1 MVDLS
6 IIVPV
11 YNGERYL
18 KQLLDSIH
26 AITIVSM
33 EVLFIDDG
41 SADNSGEIIKAYME
55 KDRRFSYCK
64 KENGG
69 IVSARNYGLQ
79 RATGEFLFFADQD
92 DVLEAAVLEKA
103 VAKLK
108 KEKADMLLFS
118 TEYVNDAG
126 NRSACD
132 TVSEEGVYTE
142 KEIGDLFI
150 RKLVTRYAKREV
162 VTYIGHIWAAVIS
175 RKLVAK
181 HAICFK
187 RFISI
192 EDDLLFVLDSI
203 DHAKRLITM
212 CDTGY
217 YWRKNPDSRTRK
229 MRYIEDFAEKKRRYY
244 GYRTEI
250 LKRHGIC
257 NDEELEKYY
266 TGIRQEFILD
276 MLDNEGLRSVWKAYP
291 ALKKYVK
298 NSEIRE
304 ALLKPPCCP
313 LAGRY
318 RMEKHLLSKGRVFLV
333 LVYKKGKYGK
343 AMFANRMRR
352 CIYHNIDR

>member
-1 MVDLS
+1 MCAKNIRRRRYAKSGFARLWKVIYMVDLS

-26 AITIVSM
+26 AITIGSM

-229 MRYIEDFAEKKRRYY
+229 MRYI
-244 GYRTEI
+244 
-250 LKRHGIC
+250 
-257 NDEELEKYY
+257 
-266 TGIRQEFILD
+266 
-276 MLDNEGLRSVWKAYP
+276 
-291 ALKKYVK
+291 
-298 NSEIRE
+298 
-304 ALLKPPCCP
+304 
-313 LAGRY
+313 
-318 RMEKHLLSKGRVFLV
+318 
-333 LVYKKGKYGK
+333 
-343 AMFANRMRR
+343 
-352 CIYHNIDR
+352 